1 MHDDADFNFE
11 PIPGLPALPPKGEM
25 LLWQGRPDTW
35 RLAVEALGLLWMAG
49 YFAIIIAW
57 RASVGFGLGGLPG
70 ALAYG
75 LPYVML
81 AAAALSVVWLLALAQ
96 ARATVYT
103 VTTAWVVMRIGAA
116 LSVTFN
122 LPYPQVTAAN
132 ADIRRGGRGTIALT
146 TVPGTRL
153 SYLICWP
160 HLRPL
165 YFVTQPALRCIPDAA
180 RVARLLADAA
190 ETRLTQ
196 PVLTHDGAH
205 AVAAE

>member
-1 MHDDADFNFE
+1 MKDDDFNFE
-11 PIPGLPALPPKGEM
+11 PIPGLPALPPKGEI
-25 LLWQGRPDTW
+25 LLWQGRPDAW
-35 RLAVEALGLLWMAG
+35 RLAVEAFGLLWVAG
-49 YFAIIIAW
+49 YFAVIVVW
-57 RASVGFGLGGLPG
+57 RGMAGYDLGGIPG

-81 AAAALSVVWLLALAQ
+81 ATVALTVIWLLAVAQ

-103 VTTAWVVMRIGAA
+103 LTTARVAMRIGAA

-122 LPYPQVTAAN
+122 IPFSQVASAN
-132 ADIRRGGRGTIALT
+132 ADIRRSGTGTIALT

-160 HLRPL
+160 HVRPL
-165 YFVTQPALRCIPDAA
+165 HFVTQPALRCIPDAA
-180 RVARLLADAA
+180 RVAGLLADTA

-196 PVLTHDGAH
+196 PVLSRDGMS